1 MRKTHTK
8 SRGGCKQCKERKV
21 KCDEKKP
28 ACTRCFGAERECTYL
43 VSGPSAATPSGLVTP
58 APSIQSSSG
67 DSERPSRTLP
77 FFRHLPDAFPVT
89 DSVFRDAAEALREP
103 GLTIERYSLLHLELI
118 HHLHTEF
125 SQITAQLQPRI
136 GSILTLAYKEAL
148 RAPYVMDE
156 ILALTAAHKST
167 VVDADRREI
176 YLVESTKL
184 QTRALAQVHPQSA
197 VVTDDNVYSLFCFS
211 VFLGQHALFEV
222 FSDVS
227 VSKHSSLDLSLVL
240 DRLSQCLY
248 LHSGIGAIAG
258 SSQSKLREQSTIGED
273 EDTLNNY
280 YKPTKDLPD
289 VAGMPDKE
297 CAPLAQRLEAS
308 PVDEATKAVYRTA
321 LKTLQ
326 HLHDAVCDMD
336 ARRATAL
343 HQWLVRVPNEYNLFL
358 RQRRPEALVV
368 LAHFGVLLHFAKDYW
383 AVGDSGRL
391 LIRAIS
397 SHLGEYWA
405 DWLAWPRKVLATT

>member
-8 SRGGCKQCKERKV
+8 SRGGCKQCKQRKV

-28 ACTRCFGAERECTYL
+28 ACTRCVGAERECTYL
-43 VSGPSAATPSGLVTP
+43 AAGPPVATPAGLTTP
-58 APSIQSSSG
+58 APSLRSSR
-67 DSERPSRTLP
+67 DSEFPSSPLP
-77 FFRHLPDAFPVT
+77 FSRHPPEAPPT
-89 DSVFRDAAEALREP
+89 ADSVFRNAAEALREP
-103 GLTIERYSLLHLELI
+103 GLTAERYSLLHLELI
-118 HHLHTEF
+118 HHLHAEF
-125 SQITAQLQPRI
+125 SQITAELQPRI
-136 GSILTLAYKEAL
+136 GPIITLAYKEAL

-197 VVTDDNVYSLFCFS
+197 VVTDDNVSSLFCFS
-211 VFLGQHALFEV
+211 AFLGQHALFDV
-222 FSDVS
+222 FLDSS
-227 VSKHSSLDLSLVL
+227 VYGRSSLDLSIVL

-248 LHSGIGAIAG
+248 LHGGIGAIAG
-258 SSQSKLREQSTIGED
+258 SSWSKLREESSLRED

-280 YKPTKDLPD
+280 YKPTRDLPN
-289 VAGMPDKE
+289 VASMPEKE
-297 CAPLAQRLEAS
+297 CAPLARRIQDSSL
-308 PVDEATKAVYRTA
+308 DEGAKAVYRIA
-321 LKTLQ
+321 LNTLQ
-326 HLHDAVCDMD
+326 HMHDSVCDRF

-358 RQRRPEALVV
+358 RQRQPEALVV

-383 AVGDSGRL
+383 AVGDSGKL

-397 SHLGEYWA
+397 NHLGDYWA
-405 DWLAWPRKVLATT
+405 DWLAWPRTVLAAT